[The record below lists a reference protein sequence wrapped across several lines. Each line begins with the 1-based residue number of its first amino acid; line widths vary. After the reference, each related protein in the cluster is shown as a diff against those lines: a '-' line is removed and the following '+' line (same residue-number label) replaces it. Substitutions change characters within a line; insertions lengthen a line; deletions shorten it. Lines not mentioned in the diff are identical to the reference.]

1 MIFLRW
7 KDNFNINWKLLIF
20 KPGVVF
26 FFHQDISIDG
36 GQRNIPENEPSFI
49 IGALQTADEDEG
61 DTFTYNVISHWELFR
76 IRGDKLEVGSPLNYE
91 NQSEYNVTIKSTD
104 NGGLSFSKNFN
115 FRVLNVNEK
124 PSNISLNPKEVRS
137 I

>member
-1 MIFLRW
+1 M
-7 KDNFNINWKLLIF
+7 
-20 KPGVVF
+20 
-26 FFHQDISIDG
+26 
-36 GQRNIPENEPSFI
+36 SFI

-61 DTFTYNVISHWELFR
+61 DTFTYHVISHWELFR

-91 NQSEYNVTIKSTD
+91 NQSKYNVTIKSTD

-137 I
+137 ICLSIHVIVYVLH

>member
-1 MIFLRW
+1 MIDVAHGPL
-7 KDNFNINWKLLIF
+7 
-20 KPGVVF
+20 V

-61 DTFTYNVISHWELFR
+61 DTFTYHIISHWELFR

-137 I
+137 ICLSIHVIVYVLH